1 MRDECRAGGRDCVMA
16 TFSELVSL
24 YIVQMDVTEA
34 SGYAWMLYEC
44 DWAVSMPGPAAQ
56 WRPEQAYCRGLA
68 RGKLPYLYD
77 MT

>member
-1 MRDECRAGGRDCVMA
+1 MRYECRAGGRDCVMA

-34 SGYAWMLYEC
+34 SGCAWMLYEC

-56 WRPEQAYCRGLA
+56 
-68 RGKLPYLYD
+68 
-77 MT
+77 